1 MARNNRRQ
9 FSDEERIAYRKKRR
23 MLRRIQIF
31 AELGAILLVI
41 VVAAFFVVGKLNNKE
56 SVTADNGEAT
66 EETET
71 SSEETASDT
80 DTFSGLKPSANASA
94 DPSISQE
101 DEASTE
107 EEEVVE
113 PLFSASENSDTL
125 TIDLGDVIS
134 PYAIL
139 INNDSDTVV
148 ATKNAYDKIIPA
160 SMTKI
165 MTVYTAAKHIDAD
178 KLDDTVTLSKE
189 AVDYCYASGCST
201 SGFVEGE
208 TVTVRDLFY
217 GTILPSGGDAATQLA
232 MYVSGDVDS
241 FTALMNEEVKKLGLS
256 ETTHFSNPIGF
267 YTEDNYSTCYD
278 IAMIMEA
285 ALEDEFCS
293 QVLTTKVYYST
304 ATNIN
309 PEGIVI
315 SNWFLRRIE
324 DKSFG
329 GTINGA
335 KTGYVDESG
344 SCAASS
350 ETADSGTHYICVT
363 AKSTSSWNCI
373 ADHVAIYS
381 SYAK

>member
-1 MARNNRRQ
+1 MARYNRRDL
-9 FSDEERIAYRKKRR
+9 SEEERIAYRKKRK

-31 AELGAILLVI
+31 AELGAIVLVI
-41 VVAAFFVVGKLNNKE
+41 VVVAFFAMSKLNNNE
-56 SVTADNGEAT
+56 ADTADNEVVS

-71 SSEETASDT
+71 SSDT
-80 DTFSGLKPSANASA
+80 DSFVGLKPSANAS
-94 DPSISQE
+94 E
-101 DEASTE
+101 DTAVTE
-107 EEEVVE
+107 EEEDKEAEEVVAE
-113 PLFSASENSDTL
+113 PLYSAAETSDT
-125 TIDLGDVIS
+125 TSIDLADVIS

-139 INNDSDTVV
+139 INNDNDTVV
-148 ATKNAYDKIIPA
+148 AGKNAYDKIIPA

-165 MTVYTAAKHIDAD
+165 MTVYTASKHLDAD

-208 TVTVRDLFY
+208 AVTVRDLFY
-217 GTILPSGGDAATQLA
+217 GTILPSGGDAAAQLA
-232 MYVSGDVDS
+232 MYVSGDIDS
-241 FTALMNEEVKKLGLS
+241 FAALMNEEVKNLGLS

-278 IAMIMEA
+278 IAMILEA
-285 ALEDEFCS
+285 ALEDELCG
-293 QVLTTKVYYST
+293 QVLNTKVYYST
-304 ATNIN
+304 ATNVN
-309 PEGIVI
+309 PEGII
-315 SNWFLRRIE
+315 LSNWFLRRIE
-324 DKSFG
+324 DKDFG

-381 SYAK
+381 NYAK

>member
-1 MARNNRRQ
+1 MARYNRRDL
-9 FSDEERIAYRKKRR
+9 SEEERIAYRKKRK

-31 AELGAILLVI
+31 AELGAIVLVI
-41 VVAAFFVVGKLNNKE
+41 VVVAFFAMSKLNNNE
-56 SVTADNGEAT
+56 ADTADNEVVS

-71 SSEETASDT
+71 SSDT
-80 DTFSGLKPSANASA
+80 DSFVGLKPSANAS
-94 DPSISQE
+94 E
-101 DEASTE
+101 DTAVTE
-107 EEEVVE
+107 EEEDKEAEEVVAE
-113 PLFSASENSDTL
+113 PLYSAAETSDT
-125 TIDLGDVIS
+125 TSIDLADVIS

-139 INNDSDTVV
+139 INNDNDTVV
-148 ATKNAYDKIIPA
+148 AGKNAYDKIIPA

-165 MTVYTAAKHIDAD
+165 MTVYTASKHLDAD

-217 GTILPSGGDAATQLA
+217 GTILPSGGDAAAQLA
-232 MYVSGDVDS
+232 MYVSGDIDS
-241 FTALMNEEVKKLGLS
+241 FAALMNEEVKNLGLS

-278 IAMIMEA
+278 IAMILEA
-285 ALEDEFCS
+285 ALEDELCG
-293 QVLTTKVYYST
+293 QVLNTKVYYST
-304 ATNIN
+304 ATNVN
-309 PEGIVI
+309 PEGII
-315 SNWFLRRIE
+315 LSNWFLRRIE
-324 DKSFG
+324 DKDFG

-381 SYAK
+381 NYAK

>member
-1 MARNNRRQ
+1 MARYNRRDL
-9 FSDEERIAYRKKRR
+9 SEEERIAYRKKRK

-31 AELGAILLVI
+31 AELGAIVLVI
-41 VVAAFFVVGKLNNKE
+41 VVVAFFAMSKLNNNE
-56 SVTADNGEAT
+56 ADTADNEVVS

-71 SSEETASDT
+71 SSDT
-80 DTFSGLKPSANASA
+80 DSFVGLKPSANAS
-94 DPSISQE
+94 E
-101 DEASTE
+101 DTAVTE
-107 EEEVVE
+107 EEEDKEVEEVVAE
-113 PLFSASENSDTL
+113 PLYSAAETSDT
-125 TIDLGDVIS
+125 TSIDLADVIS

-139 INNDSDTVV
+139 INNDNDTVV
-148 ATKNAYDKIIPA
+148 AGKNAYDKIIPA

-165 MTVYTAAKHIDAD
+165 MTVYTASKHLDAD

-217 GTILPSGGDAATQLA
+217 GTILPSGGDAAAQLA
-232 MYVSGDVDS
+232 MYVSGDIDS
-241 FTALMNEEVKKLGLS
+241 FAALMNEEVKNLGLS

-278 IAMIMEA
+278 IAMILEA
-285 ALEDEFCS
+285 ALEDELCG
-293 QVLTTKVYYST
+293 QVLNTKVYYST
-304 ATNIN
+304 ATNVN
-309 PEGIVI
+309 PEGII
-315 SNWFLRRIE
+315 LSNWFLRRIE
-324 DKSFG
+324 DKDFG

-381 SYAK
+381 NYAK